1 MPIFI
6 HMIFRLKTTLIISAI
21 VFLCNCNHET
31 SDADGIAVRNIT
43 AGVKPD
49 TNHIDPT
56 NEPQLNYTRQG
67 SPVPLKNMFGINAY
81 EWNFE
86 ENPGSPNDRKHIY
99 EDNMALIKT
108 FSAVRHYLNWDRME
122 SGNKG
127 DYTFNPVFSGN
138 WTYDVIYE
146 RCKQDGILVLADL
159 KNIPD
164 WMINTYPASSR
175 DNDNAPV
182 PYGKS
187 LEDPASYID
196 QAKMAF
202 QFAARYGY
210 NKSVDKSQVK
220 VVTKKRWNDDIPNQP
235 NIGMGLIKYIE
246 CGNERDRW
254 WGGDET
260 HQTAEEYAA
269 NMSAFY
275 DGNMGKLGPNAG
287 VKTADPN
294 MQVVM
299 GGLAS
304 ADIKYVQ
311 GMINWCKIHRGYKKD
326 GSINLCFDVINYHLY
341 SNNGD
346 VRTHKRATTG
356 IAPELSN
363 DGSIAND
370 FVKLANSLP
379 QHPEVWLTET
389 GYDINQESYQKA
401 ESIGSKT
408 VLQDQADWILR
419 TSLLYI
425 RYGVKRVFFYQLFDD
440 HAGGTTQYATSG
452 LNEGIKRR
460 PAADYI
466 LQTTKLMGDYNY
478 IKTISKDPLVD
489 QYTLGNKTMYVLTIP
504 DETGRKGTY
513 TLDLGKAK
521 TANIYHPKAGADAM
535 DKSQVSTV
543 NGKIKIEVTETPV
556 FVEGV
561 LK

>member
-1 MPIFI
+1 MY
-6 HMIFRLKTTLIISAI
+6 MIFRLKTVLTISVI
-21 VFLCNCNHET
+21 VFLCNCNNEN
-31 SDADGIAVRNIT
+31 SDADSAAVKSIT
-43 AGVKPD
+43 AAIMPD
-49 TNHIDPT
+49 TNKINPI
-56 NEPQLNYTRQG
+56 NQPQVNYVRPGT
-67 SPVPLKNMFGINAY
+67 PVPLKNMFGINAY

-127 DYTFNPVFSGN
+127 DYSFNPALSGG
-138 WTYDVIYE
+138 WDYDVIYE
-146 RCKQDGILVLADL
+146 RCKKDGILVLADL
-159 KNIPD
+159 KNIPE

-182 PYGKS
+182 IYGKS
-187 LEDPASYID
+187 LDDPASYID

-210 NKSVDKSQVK
+210 NKNVNKSLVK
-220 VVTKKRWNDDIPNQP
+220 VVTNKRWNDDIPNQP
-235 NIGMGLIKYIE
+235 NVGMGLIKYIE

-260 HQTAEEYAA
+260 HQNPEQYAA

-275 DGNMGKLGPNAG
+275 DGNMGKMGPSAG

-311 GMINWCKIHRGYKKD
+311 RMINWCKTHRGYKKD

-379 QHPEVWLTET
+379 QQPEVWLTET

-401 ESIGSKT
+401 ESIGNKT

-478 IKTISKDPLVD
+478 VKTISRDPLVD
-489 QYTLGNKTMYVLTIP
+489 QYTLGKKTMYVLTIP
-504 DETGRKGTY
+504 DETGRKGTF

-521 TANIYHPKAGADAM
+521 TANIYRPKAGADVM
-535 DKSQVSTV
+535 DKSQVNTV
-543 NGKIKIEVTETPV
+543 NGKVKIEVTETPV

-561 LK
+561 LQ

>member
-1 MPIFI
+1 
-6 HMIFRLKTTLIISAI
+6 MIFRLKTVLTISAI
-21 VFLCNCNHET
+21 VFLCNCNNER
-31 SDADGIAVRNIT
+31 SDADSIAVKNIT
-43 AGVKPD
+43 AAVTPD
-49 TNHIDPT
+49 TNKI
-56 NEPQLNYTRQG
+56 NQINQPQLNYVRPG
-67 SPVPLKNMFGINAY
+67 APVPLKNMFGINAY

-127 DYTFNPVFSGN
+127 DYTFNPAFSGN
-138 WTYDVIYE
+138 WNYDVIYE

-159 KNIPD
+159 KNIPS

-187 LEDPASYID
+187 LDDPASYVD

-210 NKSVDKSQVK
+210 NKNVDKSQVK

-260 HQTAEEYAA
+260 HQTAEQYAA

-275 DGNMGKLGPNAG
+275 DGNMGKLGPDAG

-311 GMINWCKIHRGYKKD
+311 RMINWCKTHRGYKKD

-401 ESIGSKT
+401 ESIGNKT

-460 PAADYI
+460 PAADFI

-478 IKTISKDPLVD
+478 AKTISRDPLVD
-489 QYTLGNKTMYVLTIP
+489 QYTLGDKTMYVLTIP

-513 TLDLGKAK
+513 NLDLGKAK
-521 TANIYHPKAGADAM
+521 TANIYRPKSGADVM
-535 DKSQVSTV
+535 NKSQVSTI
-543 NGKIKIEVTETPV
+543 NGKVKIQVSETPV